1 MNHCGLVCRFARR
14 QTADF
19 FTAAAFGPLFFNLP
33 PLMKITVVLVLPG
46 HSSSGEPAVF
56 CLPPKPVQ
64 DSKPVPPREPSR
76 LN

>member
-1 MNHCGLVCRFARR
+1 
-14 QTADF
+14 
-19 FTAAAFGPLFFNLP
+19 
-33 PLMKITVVLVLPG
+33 MKITVVLVLPG

-64 DSKPVPPREPSR
+64 DTKPVPPHEPSR